1 MEWNEWDTVRLGVVI
16 GIIYPFFMSWLYR
29 KENKEK

>member
-16 GIIYPFFMSWLYR
+16 GIIYPFLISWLYR
-29 KENKEK
+29 KERKEK

>member
-16 GIIYPFFMSWLYR
+16 GIISPFLMSWLYR